1 MSYMFTCEICKK
13 KDPKLPLPCGCV
25 EKHRQ
30 DLARLRKGAKILD
43 CVILEK
49 MGPVMWEKL
58 ELEGGTIL
66 FLFISMGIGG
76 SQQYMTIESEQVF
89 LEECYPELAPALKD
103 EDVDDNVDIEKQIQ

>member
-1 MSYMFTCEICKK
+1 V
-13 KDPKLPLPCGCV
+13 D
-25 EKHRQ
+25 
-30 DLARLRKGAKILD
+30 
-43 CVILEK
+43 VILEK